1 MAEIWY
7 NPKGGGSAVN
17 FAGCSMKPPIL
28 VVDDDPV
35 IRETVSRKLEAAGYE
50 VITAADASEAIAAIG
65 HHSPEV
71 ILLDINLPA
80 EPPYGGGPRWDGLQL
95 MSWLRTLRGAQRARF
110 IIITGLLGDQ
120 FLYNDPIGGAEAH
133 EIPGY
138 DRVMTADQLQRAMH
152 ASDTEYAFSAF
163 ALSRN

>member
-65 HHSPEV
+65 HHAPEV

-110 IIITGLLGDQ
+110 IIITGLDLGKVRLNLMETPTIAFMQ
-120 FLYNDPIGGAEAH
+120 KPIDFDLLLATLAEAQG
-133 EIPGY
+133 ED
-138 DRVMTADQLQRAMH
+138 DRVDGQ
-152 ASDTEYAFSAF
+152 FP
-163 ALSRN
+163 